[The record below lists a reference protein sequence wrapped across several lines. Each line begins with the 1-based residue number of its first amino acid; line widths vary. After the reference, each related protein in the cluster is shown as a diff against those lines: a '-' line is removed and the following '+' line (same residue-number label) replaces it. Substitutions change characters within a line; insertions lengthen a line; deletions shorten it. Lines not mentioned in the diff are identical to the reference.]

1 MSRRDDL
8 QAPAPTA
15 GRANAAPAPAG
26 GDERLSTDVAVIGAG
41 LAGLWTALAGADA
54 GAQVLLV
61 TTGDLDAAASYWAQG
76 GVAAALGDDDSP
88 ALHAADTLG
97 AGRDACRTAAVD
109 VLSREAPDRVREL
122 ADMGVAFDRAVDGS
136 LSLGLEG
143 GHRRRRVAHAGGS
156 ATGRAL
162 VVSLTERVAA
172 HPGIRVLEHTRAT
185 ALLRH
190 EDRCTGLVAE
200 RSGARVTIRARAT
213 ALATGGSAALW
224 QRTTNPL
231 GAVGTGVLLAHG
243 VGAELADLEFVQ
255 FHPTALVTR
264 NGGDGFLLSEALRG
278 EGALLLGA
286 DGERFVD
293 ELAPRDQVA
302 LAIAGQLRER
312 PERPVMLDLRH
323 IGLQAFPNIADALGR
338 EGFQPERDPI
348 PVAPAAHYAMGGI
361 LTDLD
366 GRSSVPGLYAVGE
379 CACTGLHGAN
389 RLASNSLAECLVF
402 GRRAG
407 RSAVEEPAAATG
419 HPGAPGAPPPPV
431 TRATRERLWRYAGV
445 ERDPDELSL
454 LLDDPHPLARLVAA
468 GALAR
473 DETRG
478 AHQRRDRPATE
489 AAFDRRHVVVA
500 GDGTTRL
507 EQWL

>member
-1 MSRRDDL
+1 MTGHGD
-8 QAPAPTA
+8 PH
-15 GRANAAPAPAG
+15 GAALGAV
-26 GDERLSTDVAVIGAG
+26 ERLSTDVAVIGAG
-41 LAGLWTALAGADA
+41 LAGLWSALTAAEAGAR
-54 GAQVLLV
+54 VLLV
-61 TTGDLDAAASYWAQG
+61 TAGEMDSAASYWAQG
-76 GVAAALGDDDSP
+76 GIAAALGEDDSP
-88 ALHAADTLG
+88 ALHAADTLA
-97 AGRDACRTAAVD
+97 AGRDACRTPAVD
-109 VLSREAPDRVREL
+109 VLSRETPDRVLEL
-122 ADMGVAFDRAVDGS
+122 ERLGVAFDRAQDGS

-162 VVSLTERVAA
+162 VVALARRVAA
-172 HPGIRVLEHTRAT
+172 APAIRVLEHTRAT
-185 ALLRH
+185 ALRRR
-190 EDRCTGLVAE
+190 DARCVGLLAE
-200 RSGARVTIRARAT
+200 RAGVTTEIDARAT
-213 ALATGGSAALW
+213 VLATGGSAALW
-224 QRTTNPL
+224 KRTTNPR
-231 GAVGTGVLLAHG
+231 GAVGTGVLLGHG

-302 LAIAGQLRER
+302 LAIAGQLREQ
-312 PERPVMLDLRH
+312 PGRPVLLDLRH

-348 PVAPAAHYAMGGI
+348 PVAPAAHYAMGGV

-407 RSAVEEPAAATG
+407 LAAVDEPAVAAG
-419 HPGAPGAPPPPV
+419 DAISGAGLPWV
-431 TRATRERLWRYAGV
+431 TQATRDRLWRYAGV
-445 ERDPDELSL
+445 ERDARELSL
-454 LLDDPHPLARLVAA
+454 LLDDPHPLARLVGAS
-468 GALAR
+468 ALAR
-473 DETRG
+473 EETRG
-478 AHQRRDRPATE
+478 AHQRRDHRGSDG
-489 AAFDRRHVVVA
+489 AFDFRHVVVS
-500 GDGTTRL
+500 GDGSTRL
-507 EQWL
+507 ESWL

>member
-1 MSRRDDL
+1 MIGQGESRDL
-8 QAPAPTA
+8 RREPAA
-15 GRANAAPAPAG
+15 VLR
-26 GDERLSTDVAVIGAG
+26 TDVAVIGAG
-41 LAGLWTALAGADA
+41 LAGLWTALTAADA

-61 TTGDLDAAASYWAQG
+61 TAGNMEAAASYWAQG
-76 GVAAALGDDDSP
+76 GIAAALGEDDSP
-88 ALHAADTLG
+88 ALHAADTLA
-97 AGRDACRTAAVD
+97 AGRAACRTSAVD
-109 VLSREAPDRVREL
+109 VLCHETPDRVFEL
-122 ADMGVAFDRAVDGS
+122 ERLGVAFDRAPDGS
-136 LSLGLEG
+136 LSLGREG
-143 GHRRRRVAHAGGS
+143 GHRLRRVAHAGGS

-162 VVSLTERVAA
+162 VVALCERVSAQPA
-172 HPGIRVLEHTRAT
+172 IRVLEHTRAT

-190 EDRCTGLVAE
+190 DERCVGLVAE
-200 RSGARVTIRARAT
+200 RSAVPIAISARAT
-213 ALATGGSAALW
+213 VVATGGSAALW

-264 NGGDGFLLSEALRG
+264 NGGDGFLLTEALRG

-312 PERPVMLDLRH
+312 PGRPVMLDLRN
-323 IGLQAFPNIADALGR
+323 IGLHAFPNIADALGR
-338 EGFQPERDPI
+338 EGFRPEREPI

-361 LTDLD
+361 VCDLE
-366 GRSSVPGLYAVGE
+366 GRSTVPGLFAVGE

-407 RSAVEEPAAATG
+407 LSALDEPVPAATTG
-419 HPGAPGAPPPPV
+419 VPRRELPRV
-431 TRATRERLWRYAGV
+431 ERATRERLWRYAGV
-445 ERDPDELSL
+445 ERDREELSRL
-454 LLDDPHPLARLVAA
+454 LEDPHPLARLVAVS
-468 GALAR
+468 ALAR
-473 DETRG
+473 EETRG
-478 AHQRRDRPATE
+478 AHQRRDHPETDD
-489 AAFDRRHVVVA
+489 AFDHHHVVVSS
-500 GDGTTRL
+500 DGTPHI

>member
-1 MSRRDDL
+1 MIRHGDT
-8 QAPAPTA
+8 QALTPAERPSA
-15 GRANAAPAPAG
+15 PLAPVHAAEPV
-26 GDERLSTDVAVIGAG
+26 STDVAVVGAG
-41 LAGLWTALAGADA
+41 LAGLWTALAAADA
-54 GAQVLLV
+54 GARVLLV

-76 GVAAALGDDDSP
+76 GVAAALGEDDFP
-88 ALHAADTLG
+88 ALHAADTLA
-97 AGRDACRTAAVD
+97 AGRDACRTSAVD
-109 VLSREAPDRVREL
+109 VLSREAPERVLEL
-122 ADMGVAFDRAVDGS
+122 AGMGVAFDRTGDGS

-172 HPGIRVLEHTRAT
+172 HPAIRVLEHTRAT

-190 EDRCTGLVAE
+190 DDRCTGLLAQH
-200 RSGARVTIRARAT
+200 SGGRVSISARAT
-213 ALATGGSAALW
+213 VLATGGSAALW
-224 QRTTNPL
+224 RRTTNPL

-243 VGAELADLEFVQ
+243 VGADLADLEFVQ

-312 PERPVMLDLRH
+312 PGRPVMLDLRH
-323 IGLQAFPNIADALGR
+323 IGLHAFPNIADALGR
-338 EGFQPERDPI
+338 EGFHPERDPI

-361 LTDLD
+361 LTDLE

-407 RSAVEEPAAATG
+407 LSAVDEPPAAAAHAGT
-419 HPGAPGAPPPPV
+419 PGAPLPRV
-431 TRATRERLWRYAGV
+431 TRATRERLWRHAGV
-445 ERDPDELSL
+445 ERDAEELSV
-454 LLDDPHPLARLVAA
+454 LLDDPHPLARLVATS
-468 GALAR
+468 ALAR

-489 AAFDRRHVVVA
+489 PGRNHRHVVVA
-500 GDGTTRL
+500 GDGAARI

>member
-1 MSRRDDL
+1 M
-8 QAPAPTA
+8 PA
-15 GRANAAPAPAG
+15 AA
-26 GDERLSTDVAVIGAG
+26 ERVSADVAVIGAG
-41 LAGLWTALAGADA
+41 LAGLWTALTAAEAGAD
-54 GAQVLLV
+54 VLLV
-61 TTGDLDAAASYWAQG
+61 TAGDMDSAASYWAQG
-76 GVAAALGDDDSP
+76 GIAAALGADDSP
-88 ALHAADTLG
+88 ALHAADTLA
-97 AGRDACRTAAVD
+97 AGRSACRTPAVD
-109 VLSREAPDRVREL
+109 VLSREGPDRVLEL
-122 ADMGVAFDRAVDGS
+122 ERLGVAFDRARDET
-136 LSLGLEG
+136 LALGLEG

-162 VVSLTERVAA
+162 VVALARRVAA
-172 HPGIRVLEHTRAT
+172 QPAIRVLERTRAT
-185 ALLRH
+185 CLMRQQ
-190 EDRCTGLVAE
+190 DRCAGLLAE
-200 RSGARVTIRARAT
+200 RASTPLEVRARAT
-213 ALATGGSAALW
+213 VLATGGSAALW
-224 QRTTNPL
+224 KRTTNPL
-231 GAVGTGVLLAHG
+231 GAVGTGVLLGHG
-243 VGAELADLEFVQ
+243 IGAELADLEFVQ

-312 PERPVMLDLRH
+312 PGRPVMLDLRN
-323 IGLQAFPNIADALGR
+323 IGLHAFPNIAAALGR
-338 EGFQPERDPI
+338 EGFRPDRDPI

-407 RSAVEEPAAATG
+407 LSAVEEPPVSTATVVS
-419 HPGAPGAPPPPV
+419 GAGLPSVQA
-431 TRATRERLWRYAGV
+431 ATRERLWRYAGV
-445 ERDPDELSL
+445 ERDAAELSL
-454 LLDDPHPLARLVAA
+454 LLDDPHPLARLVATS
-468 GALAR
+468 ALAR
-473 DETRG
+473 EETRG
-478 AHQRRDRPATE
+478 SQQRRDHPSA
-489 AAFDRRHVVVA
+489 DPDLDHRHVVVS
-500 GDGTTRL
+500 GNGSTRI